1 LRRFEFSQGSS
12 HKFWEIAL
20 SGSSLT
26 TRWGRIGAAGQ
37 SQTRSFASEA
47 EATEALD
54 KLIEEKRRKGYR
66 EVAAEGEARPREAA
80 ASAPAD
86 AELLRRDLILRGKSH
101 HTSGSLMVH
110 GWVEIAR
117 GGKLVCGGDLIC
129 LGAFI
134 DEGAELQCRELVTNF
149 LEVDNSGRDTTV
161 KVERIR
167 ARVVHVVQLALA
179 DIIARG
185 DLTADYCQ
193 HSGGE
198 LNPSWDY
205 TRGDLT
211 VLRPEFYEY
220 VTPDDATAPVLFCMN
235 EIRAALCAGENVFD
249 KLEPLVSLMPR
260 PPAHPIEHPTLAEFA
275 AWLDEHPGPQRV
287 ILDDLRAQWF
297 PRLVLLDAEARKR
310 AEHLISRTIKS
321 PKLAEARAALLQS
334 LSSR

>member
-1 LRRFEFSQGSS
+1 MRRFEFSQGSS
-12 HKFWEIAL
+12 HKFWEIVL
-20 SGSSLT
+20 RGSSLT
-26 TRWGRIGAAGQ
+26 TRWGKIGTMGQ
-37 SQTRSFASEA
+37 SQTKSFASEA
-47 EATEALD
+47 AATKGFD
-54 KLIEEKRRKGYR
+54 KLIEEKQKKGYR

-80 ASAPAD
+80 TSALGD
-86 AELLRRDLILRGKSH
+86 TELLLRDLVLRGQSH
-101 HTSGSLMVH
+101 HTSGNLTVH
-110 GWVEIAR
+110 GWLEIAR

-134 DEGAELQCRELVTNF
+134 DDGAELQCRELVTNF
-149 LEVDNSGRDTTV
+149 LEVDNSRNDTTV
-161 KVERIR
+161 KAERIR
-167 ARVVHVVQLALA
+167 ARVAHVVQLALA

-193 HSGGE
+193 HFGGE

-220 VTPDDATAPVLFCMN
+220 VKPHDATAPVLFCMN
-235 EIRAALCAGENVFD
+235 EIRAALCDGENVFD

-260 PPAHPIEHPTLAEFA
+260 PPARPVEHPTLAEFA

-287 ILDDLRAQWF
+287 TLDDLRAQWF

-310 AEHLISRTIKS
+310 AEHLITRAIKS
-321 PKLAEARAALLQS
+321 PKLTEARAALLQT
-334 LSSR
+334 LSSG

>member
-1 LRRFEFSQGSS
+1 
-12 HKFWEIAL
+12 
-20 SGSSLT
+20 
-26 TRWGRIGAAGQ
+26 
-37 SQTRSFASEA
+37 
-47 EATEALD
+47 
-54 KLIEEKRRKGYR
+54 
-66 EVAAEGEARPREAA
+66 VAVEGEAWPREAA
-80 ASAPAD
+80 TSVLAD

-101 HTSGSLMVH
+101 HASGSLVVN

-129 LGAFI
+129 LGAFM

-161 KVERIR
+161 EVERIR

-193 HSGGE
+193 HFGGD

-220 VTPDDATAPVLFCMN
+220 VKSHDATAPVLFRTN
-235 EIRAALCAGENVFD
+235 EIRAALCGGENVFD
-249 KLEPLVSLMPR
+249 ELGPLVSLTPS
-260 PPAHPIEHPTLAEFA
+260 PPARPIEHPTLAEFA
-275 AWLDEHPGPQRV
+275 AWLDAHPGPQRV

-310 AEHLISRTIKS
+310 AGHLISRTIKS
-321 PKLAEARAALLQS
+321 PKLVEARTTLLES
-334 LSSR
+334 LSNR